1 MNLNPLK
8 IAFSTYSILP
18 MPQADWTS
26 QNIRSAIAYLPLV
39 GCVSGLL
46 LWGWHRLC
54 LLYIPYSLLFAVL
67 ATLIPALVSGGI
79 HLDGLMDTSDALAS
93 RQSPERKLEIM
104 KDPQAGSF
112 ALISLISLLLLELG
126 LWQVLAGSSGRVL
139 VVIGCGQILARS
151 LTVLAAGILPQAR
164 RNGMLYDMTAHL
176 SKRRLTT
183 AMLVL
188 SLLISALMIA
198 VSVIQGLAAVTF
210 SWLACLV
217 YIRLTRKHFGG
228 MTGDTSGFAIE
239 IIYGSLL
246 LAVAVAEIV
255 LKRI

>member
-18 MPQADWTS
+18 MPQADWNR
-26 QNIRSAIAYLPLV
+26 QNIRSAIAYMPLV
-39 GCVSGLL
+39 GCVSGFL

-67 ATLIPALVSGGI
+67 ATLIPILVSGGI
-79 HLDGLMDTSDALAS
+79 HLDGPMDTCDALAS

-104 KDPQAGSF
+104 RDSRVGSF
-112 ALISLISLLLLELG
+112 ALISLISLLFLELG

-139 VVIGCGQILARS
+139 ATVGCGQILARS
-151 LTVLAAGILPQAR
+151 LAVLAAGMLPQAR
-164 RNGMLYDMTAHL
+164 KDGMMHDMTAHL
-176 SKRRLTT
+176 SKQRLTI
-183 AMLVL
+183 AMLAL

-198 VSVIQGLAAVTF
+198 FSVIQGLAAVTGG
-210 SWLACLV
+210 WLACLI
-217 YIRLTRKHFGG
+217 YGRLVRKHFGG
-228 MTGDTSGFAIE
+228 VTGDTSGFAVE

-246 LAVAVAEIV
+246 LAVAAAEIV
-255 LKRI
+255 LRQI

>member
-1 MNLNPLK
+1 MNLNPLL

-18 MPQADWTS
+18 MPQADWTR
-26 QNIRSAIAYLPLV
+26 QNIRSAIAYMPLV

-54 LLYIPYSLLFAVL
+54 LLYIPYSLLFAVV
-67 ATLIPALVSGGI
+67 ATLIPVLVSGGI

-104 KDPQAGSF
+104 KDPRAGSF
-112 ALISLISLLLLELG
+112 ALISLLFLLLLELG
-126 LWQVLAGSSGRVL
+126 LWQVLAGSSGQVL
-139 VVIGCGQILARS
+139 IVVGCGQILARS
-151 LTVLAAGILPQAR
+151 LAVLAAGILPQAR
-164 RNGMLYDMTAHL
+164 KDGMMYDMTAHL

-188 SLLISALMIA
+188 SLLFSALMIV
-198 VSVIQGLAAVTF
+198 VSTIQGLAAVTI
-210 SWLACLV
+210 SWLTCLV
-217 YIRLTRKHFGG
+217 YGRLVRKHFGG
-228 MTGDTSGFAIE
+228 VTGDTSGFAVE

-246 LAVAVAEIV
+246 LAVAVAEIA
-255 LKRI
+255 LRQI